1 MWRRFQELLASIWHS
16 DQLERE
22 IADRKRAEEA
32 LLASRAAYES
42 LVESLPLNVFRK
54 DLDGRIVSA
63 NQRFCDSI
71 GRPLREIL
79 GKTDLDLFPPEN
91 ARKYRNDDRRVIDTG
106 EVLEDIEENYGSDHL
121 KRYVHVLKAPAR
133 DANGQVVGIQGMFW
147 DVTERVR
154 AQEEFDRL
162 FSVSLDMM
170 CVAGIDGYYKRVN
183 PAFEKS
189 LGYTAAELL
198 AQPDFRFCPSGRSE
212 SDRQGDG
219 ATPPRRGFGGLRKPL
234 SLH

>member
-1 MWRRFQELLASIWHS
+1 MGTRDSCSGKSRTASGPK
-16 DQLERE
+16 
-22 IADRKRAEEA
+22 KR
-32 LLASRAAYES
+32 LLASRAEYQS

-63 NQRFCDSI
+63 NQRFCESI
-71 GRPLREIL
+71 GQPLAAIL

-91 ARKYRNDDRRVIDTG
+91 AHKYRSDDRHVIETG
-106 EVLEDIEENYGSDHL
+106 QVLEDVEEHYGSDHQ

-133 DANGQVVGIQGMFW
+133 DAIGQVVGIQGMFW

-162 FSVSLDMM
+162 FAVSLDMM
-170 CVAGIDGYYKRVN
+170 CVAGMDGYFKRVN

-189 LGYTAAELL
+189 LGYGAEELL
-198 AQPDFRFCPSGRSE
+198 ASPLVDFVHPE
-212 SDRQGDG
+212 DRE
-219 ATPPRRGFGGLRKPL
+219 ATMKAFRPTASWHRPGGL
-234 SLH
+234 